1 MGGIKMYEAK
11 EQNID
16 KFQQVSFELL
26 DIGIYYGGKTIDQ
39 VRSLPLYQKVD
50 AYVNI
55 DDKFDMVKKHG
66 EILFTYID
74 NKFRPII
81 QHVFFLYDS
90 VSKTITTFVN
100 VITTKQDEVR
110 TYVGKTY
117 SHVQITVKDN
127 WMRLD
132 FDNDGSVTVDDL
144 KKSMIGL
151 YDFLKNFDL
160 IETTSTIKSKIYT
173 DAIAYMQAELQEDSK
188 KKEEASKLQDGQ
200 QMALDAP
207 KAEQ

>member
-1 MGGIKMYEAK
+1 ME
-11 EQNID
+11 

-39 VRSLPLYQKVD
+39 VKSLPLYQKVD
-50 AYVNI
+50 AYINI

-90 VSKTITTFVN
+90 VTKTITTFIS

-110 TYVGKTY
+110 SYVGKTY

-144 KKSMIGL
+144 KQSMVGL

-188 KKEEASKLQDGQ
+188 KKDSGHQQDG
-200 QMALDAP
+200 
-207 KAEQ
+207 K